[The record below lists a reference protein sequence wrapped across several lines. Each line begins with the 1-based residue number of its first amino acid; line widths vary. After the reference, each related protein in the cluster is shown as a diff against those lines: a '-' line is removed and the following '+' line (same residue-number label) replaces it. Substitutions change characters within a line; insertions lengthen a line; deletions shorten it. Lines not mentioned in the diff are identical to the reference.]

1 MPGGPGVIDVY
12 IKRIKW
18 MSKKMTPNQS
28 IKLGNDMTVNHQD
41 TNDATIS
48 ANLLSSSR
56 ISGIIVSLSN

>member
-1 MPGGPGVIDVY
+1 
-12 IKRIKW
+12 